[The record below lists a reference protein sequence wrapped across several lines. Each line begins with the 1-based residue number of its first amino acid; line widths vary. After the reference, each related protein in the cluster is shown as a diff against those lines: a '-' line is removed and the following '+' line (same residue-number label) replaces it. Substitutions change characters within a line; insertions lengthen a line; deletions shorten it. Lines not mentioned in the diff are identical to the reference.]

1 MGLAWYAERGPG
13 DCMGPADNS
22 VAIAAEAE
30 SLVRDIDEA
39 MASLIAAKRAAENE
53 DNVEART
60 LMGNARFILDV
71 ALMPDMED

>member
-1 MGLAWYAERGPG
+1 MGLAWYAEKGPG
-13 DCMGPADNS
+13 DCMGPADRS
-22 VAIAAEAE
+22 VQIAAEAA

-60 LMGNARFILDV
+60 LMGNARFALDV
-71 ALMPDMED
+71 ALMPEMED

>member
-1 MGLAWYAERGPG
+1 MGLAWYATPDYRLEAP
-13 DCMGPADNS
+13 DNS
-22 VAIAAEAE
+22 VQIAAEAA

-39 MASLIAAKRAAENE
+39 MASLLAAKRAAENE

-71 ALMPDMED
+71 ALMPEMED